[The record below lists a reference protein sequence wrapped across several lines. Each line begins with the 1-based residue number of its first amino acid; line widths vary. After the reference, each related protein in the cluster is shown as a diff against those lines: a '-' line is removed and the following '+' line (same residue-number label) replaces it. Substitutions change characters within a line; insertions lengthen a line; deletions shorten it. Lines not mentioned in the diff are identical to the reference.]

1 MSKGRRDGRV
11 SIDRTKNAFHE
22 KPVLIVHITQKGRK
36 CRIHIISS
44 SWVSDILFSFL
55 DITQE
60 IGAIDALPGIV
71 QQRPTRSRST
81 SVVVQD
87 EVDRAVCRA
96 DESDD
101 YTSLRVK
108 QLVVLLPVGVA
119 AARTPEY
126 MNLYRVVLLL

>member
-1 MSKGRRDGRV
+1 M
-11 SIDRTKNAFHE
+11 
-22 KPVLIVHITQKGRK
+22 
-36 CRIHIISS
+36 
-44 SWVSDILFSFL
+44 